1 MAKTTLLDIV
11 QFVLSDADGDEVNSV
26 SDTVESMQA
35 AEIVQHEYF
44 TIIDEFDIKM
54 GETLI
59 QLDATS
65 AATPV
70 LMTRPEGFHSI
81 SEIQYNVKD
90 TAGGDAKYQPLT
102 YVDWDRMMDISNGLA
117 ASATNVGTLNL
128 PDSGHPFLF
137 RNDKAPQYWT
147 ILEGY
152 DTIVF
157 DSYDVTVESNLQNSK
172 SLARGVKRSTF
183 TIADGTVPDLP
194 ENLMVLL
201 KNRARAMYF
210 DLFKDGMTPGVSRA
224 QSHSEVRSQRK
235 KYVTR
240 KLQQQRTGPNYGRK
254 A

>member
-26 SDTVESMQA
+26 SDTVESQQA
-35 AEIVQHEYF
+35 AEIVQHEYN
-44 TIIDEFDIKM
+44 TIIDEFDVKI
-54 GETLI
+54 GETFTK
-59 QLDATS
+59 LDATS

-81 SEIQYNVKD
+81 EEIQYDVKE
-90 TAGGDAKYQPLT
+90 TAGGDAKYEPLT
-102 YVDWDRMMDISNGLA
+102 FITWDKMLDKSNA
-117 ASATNVGTLNL
+117 LNSSDTEVESLSL
-128 PDSGHPFLF
+128 PDSGHPYLF

-157 DSYDVTVESNLQNSK
+157 DSYDLNLESNLQNSK
-172 SLARGVKRSTF
+172 SLARGVSRAQLV
-183 TIADGTVPDLP
+183 IADSTVPDIP

-201 KNRARAMYF
+201 KNRSRAMYF
-210 DLFKDGMTPGVSRA
+210 DLFKDGMTPGVARAASR
-224 QSHSEVRSQRK
+224 SETRSQRK
-235 KYVTR
+235 KYVTK
-240 KLQQQRTGPNYGRK
+240 KLQQERTGPNYGRK